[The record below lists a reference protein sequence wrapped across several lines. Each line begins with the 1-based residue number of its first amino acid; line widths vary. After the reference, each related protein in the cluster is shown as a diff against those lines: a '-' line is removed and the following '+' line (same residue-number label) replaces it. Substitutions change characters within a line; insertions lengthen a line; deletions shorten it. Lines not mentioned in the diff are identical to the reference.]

1 MGVPISANSGHLE
14 LGILDRGRSQVGGL
28 MAAWKKRN
36 LPVFCF
42 FLFFYNFQMFSN
54 EHRLTVI
61 IRIFCV
67 TLSIQCI

>member
-42 FLFFYNFQMFSN
+42 FTISKCFLMSTDWLWSLEFFA
-54 EHRLTVI
+54 
-61 IRIFCV
+61 
-67 TLSIQCI
+67 